1 MQKKHTIFVDTKH
14 NNQNPSQFKIKLP
27 DYFIRNPSNRN
38 VKCDWYLSLKN
49 FAMINSFSNISSG
62 INDSIVLFQERVADS
77 VVDIPLT
84 LADIDSA
91 LFEAIEIV
99 IPEGNPNVNE
109 LEDKFNEL
117 LAPYNIEATYVSYNS
132 SFRFDI
138 LFPFANMGQP
148 ILKKFLYFKTS
159 YELFGMRQDH
169 IYPFYDLTHNPTTS
183 FTNVNLLGDYLLKF
197 HINSQSDFKL
207 KNTNYCNMG
216 TNFRECDL
224 FFMLNIN
231 VLPYDVIYYQRTT
244 EDLIPIQLFKD
255 TINEFQINITNQ
267 DNQAIEGLADWQG
280 SIELICVEKQEHIAK
295 ILDLLKHIY
304 LWIGTYFSKKMI

>member
-1 MQKKHTIFVDTKH
+1 MKKIHSVFVDTKYK
-14 NNQNPSQFKIKLP
+14 NQNPSQFQIKLP

-38 VKCDWYLSLKN
+38 QQCEWYLSIKN
-49 FAMINSFSNISSG
+49 FAMLNSFSNISRG
-62 INDSIVLFQERVADS
+62 INSSIVLFQERVADS

-84 LADIDSA
+84 LADIDLA
-91 LFEAIEIV
+91 LFDEIEIN
-99 IPEGNPNVNE
+99 IPEGNPNVAE
-109 LEDKFNEL
+109 LEAKFNEL

-132 SFRFDI
+132 TFRFEI
-138 LFPFANMGQP
+138 LFPFDEMGQLV
-148 ILKKFLYFKTS
+148 LKKFLYFKTS
-159 YELFGMRQDH
+159 YDFFGMRKDH
-169 IYPFYDLTHNPTTS
+169 IYPFYDITHNPTTS
-183 FTNVNLLGDYLLKF
+183 YTNVNLLGDYLLKF
-197 HINSQSDFKL
+197 HINSKSDFKL
-207 KNTNYCNMG
+207 RDINYCNMA
-216 TNFRECDL
+216 TDFKECDL

-255 TINEFQINITNQ
+255 TINEFQIDITNQ

-280 SIELICVEKQEHIAK
+280 SIELICIEKQEHIAK